1 MSFNGLFSIGLSG
14 LSAYSTGLEAVSS
27 NIANSQ
33 TNGYKRLSTMFSDLL
48 SVNAPAFNTAI
59 GAGVVGTGVAAVTRQ
74 LVGEQGA
81 VTRTDAPT
89 NLAVLGDGLFVIS
102 REPGAASSE
111 TLFTRAG
118 EFRIDALG
126 NLVNA
131 GGYYLKGAAG
141 AGSGFTG
148 LQGLST
154 INVNALP
161 PGRTA
166 AELGALTSVAID
178 AAGVLTATY
187 ANGESHALYR
197 IPLAIFTNADGLEEA
212 EAAAFR
218 ESTLSGRPAISAAQS
233 GGAGAL
239 EGGAVEISTV
249 DIGQEFSTL
258 ISTQRAYSTNA
269 RIISTADALWRTL
282 VETAA

>member
-33 TNGYKRLSTMFSDLL
+33 TTGYKRLSTAFADLL
-48 SVNAPAFNTAI
+48 SVDAPSFNTAI
-59 GAGVVGTGVAAVTRQ
+59 GAGVAGTGVAALTRQ
-74 LVGEQGA
+74 HIGEQGA

-89 NLAVLGDGLFVIS
+89 NLAVLGGGFFVVS
-102 REPGAASSE
+102 REPGAAAAES
-111 TLFTRAG
+111 LFTRAG
-118 EFRIDALG
+118 DFRIDTLG

-131 GGYYLKGAAG
+131 GGFYLKGAAG
-141 AGSGFTG
+141 AGSGVTG

-154 INVNALP
+154 VNVNTLP

-166 AELGALTSVAID
+166 AELGALTGVSVD
-178 AAGVLTATY
+178 AAGLLTATY

-197 IPLAIFTNADGLEEA
+197 IPLAVFVNAEGLEEA
-212 EAAAFR
+212 EATAFR
-218 ESTLSGRPAISAAQS
+218 ETTKSGAAAISVAQS
-233 GGAGAL
+233 GSAGAL

-249 DIGQEFSTL
+249 DIGQEFTTL
-258 ISTQRAYSTNA
+258 IATQRAYSTNA

-282 VETAA
+282 VGTAA